1 MPRKSVKM
9 RKLESRLEK
18 HIDLLIARYPVLKCI
33 RQDIIDAY
41 LIMEECYEHD
51 GKLLIAGNGGSA
63 ADSEHIA
70 GELMKRFKTSRPVS
84 QEMAEKLK
92 AIDPIRG
99 ENLAKNLERG
109 LMAIPLVAHE
119 ALSTAYINDVDGLGV
134 FAQQL
139 FGFGRPGD
147 VFLGISTSGNSK
159 NILSAT
165 VVARA
170 LGIKIIGLTGDNG
183 GELAS
188 VADVVVKV
196 PEKET
201 YMIQELHL
209 PVYHCWCLMLED
221 KFFGANI

>member
-1 MPRKSVKM
+1 MK
-9 RKLESRLEK
+9 KLETKLKK
-18 HIDLLIARYPVLKCI
+18 HIDLLVKRYPILASVK
-33 RQDIIDAY
+33 QDIIDAY

-70 GELMKRFKTSRPVS
+70 GELMKRFKTPRPVTP
-84 QEMAEKLK
+84 EMAEKLK
-92 AIDPIRG
+92 SIDPIRG
-99 ENLAKNLERG
+99 KDLAKNLERG
-109 LMAIPLVAHE
+109 LMAIPLVTHD

-159 NILSAT
+159 NVMSAT

-170 LGIKIIGLTGDNG
+170 IGIKIIGLTGAKG

-188 VADVVVKV
+188 VADVAVKV
-196 PEKET
+196 PETET

-221 KFFGANI
+221 KFFGA

>member
-1 MPRKSVKM
+1 MKT
-9 RKLESRLEK
+9 LEARLEK
-18 HIDLLIARYPVLKCI
+18 HIDLLIERYPILEEC
-33 RQDIIDAY
+33 RQSLIDAY
-41 LIMEECYEHD
+41 FIMEEAYEGDH
-51 GKLLIAGNGGSA
+51 KLLIAGNGGSA

-70 GELMKRFKTSRPVS
+70 GELMKRFKTPRPVTP
-84 QEMAEKLK
+84 EMAEKLK
-92 AIDPIRG
+92 AIDPVRG

-159 NILSAT
+159 NVMSAT

-170 LGIKIIGLTGDNG
+170 LGIKVIGLTGAKG
-183 GELAS
+183 GELAQVS
-188 VADVVVKV
+188 DVVVKV
-196 PEKET
+196 PETET

-221 KFFGANI
+221 KFFGKE

>member
-1 MPRKSVKM
+1 MKT
-9 RKLESRLEK
+9 LEARLEK
-18 HIDLLIARYPVLKCI
+18 HIDLLIERYPILEEC
-33 RQDIIDAY
+33 RQSLIDAY
-41 LIMEECYEHD
+41 LIMEEAYEGDH
-51 GKLLIAGNGGSA
+51 KLLIAGNGGSA

-70 GELMKRFKTSRPVS
+70 GELMKRFKTPRPVTP
-84 QEMAEKLK
+84 EMAERLK
-92 AIDPIRG
+92 AIDPVRG

-159 NILSAT
+159 NVMSAT

-170 LGIKIIGLTGDNG
+170 LGIKVIGLTGAKG
-183 GELAS
+183 GELAQ

-196 PEKET
+196 PERET

-221 KFFGANI
+221 KFFGQEIH

>member
-1 MPRKSVKM
+1 MKT
-9 RKLESRLEK
+9 LEVRLEK
-18 HIDLLIARYPVLKCI
+18 HIDLLIERYPILEEC
-33 RQDIIDAY
+33 RQSLVDAY
-41 LIMEECYEHD
+41 LIMEEAYEGDH
-51 GKLLIAGNGGSA
+51 KLLIAGNGGSA

-70 GELMKRFKTSRPVS
+70 GELMKRFKTPRPVTS
-84 QEMAEKLK
+84 EMADKLK
-92 AIDPIRG
+92 EIDPVRG
-99 ENLAKNLERG
+99 TELAKNLERG

-159 NILSAT
+159 NVMSAT

-170 LGIKIIGLTGDNG
+170 LGIKVIGLTGAKG
-183 GELAS
+183 GELAQ

-196 PEKET
+196 PETET
-201 YMIQELHL
+201 YMIQEMHL

-221 KFFGANI
+221 KFFGKG

>member
-1 MPRKSVKM
+1 MKT
-9 RKLESRLEK
+9 LETRLEK
-18 HIDLLIARYPVLKCI
+18 HIDLLIERYPILAEC
-33 RQDIIDAY
+33 RQSLIDAY
-41 LIMEECYEHD
+41 LIMEEAYEGDH
-51 GKLLIAGNGGSA
+51 KLLIAGNGGSA

-70 GELMKRFKTSRPVS
+70 GELMKRFKTPRPVTP
-84 QEMAEKLK
+84 EMAEKLK
-92 AIDPIRG
+92 TIDPVRG
-99 ENLAKNLERG
+99 ADLAKNLERG

-159 NILSAT
+159 NVMSAT

-170 LGIKIIGLTGDNG
+170 LGIKVIGLTGAKG
-183 GELAS
+183 GELAQVS
-188 VADVVVKV
+188 DVVVKV
-196 PEKET
+196 PETET

-221 KFFGANI
+221 KFFGEE

>member
-1 MPRKSVKM
+1 MKT
-9 RKLESRLEK
+9 LEARLEK
-18 HIDLLIARYPVLKCI
+18 YIDLLIERYSVLEEC
-33 RQDIIDAY
+33 RQPLVDAY
-41 LIMEECYEHD
+41 LVMEEAYEGDH
-51 GKLLIAGNGGSA
+51 KLLIAGNGGSA

-70 GELMKRFKTSRPVS
+70 GELMKRFKTPRPVTP
-84 QEMAEKLK
+84 EMAEKLK
-92 AIDPIRG
+92 AIDPVRG
-99 ENLAKNLERG
+99 ENLSKNLERG

-159 NILSAT
+159 NVMSAT

-170 LGIKIIGLTGDNG
+170 LGIKVIGLTGAKG
-183 GELAS
+183 GELAQ
-188 VADVVVKV
+188 VADVAVKV
-196 PEKET
+196 PETET

-221 KFFGANI
+221 KFFGKYEK